1 MQECLAAHY
10 IAKEVESN
18 FLRNYFWDSR
28 YLNTGIMYVGLTKGK
43 SPAFKGFLTGHLGTF
58 GIQFGADKATMH
70 DKVKKLHFFH
80 CLLEAK
86 NDELSEQLQVDKI
99 IYENTIDLSD
109 HTLQQKDIHTLSFFL
124 SRSTIKHWKKLDLSN
139 SYLNDEGL
147 QNFSKFS
154 NSKVTDVSIDTIDL
168 SHNSLS
174 SNSVH
179 AIVNLISC
187 FKVKNTIITNSV
199 VEAPEFKNFI
209 DTCLQYF

>member
-10 IAKEVESN
+10 IAKEVENN

-28 YLNTGIMYVGLTKGK
+28 YLNAGVMYVGLTKGK
-43 SPAFKGFLTGHLGTF
+43 SLAFKSFLSGRSGTFDIQLGT
-58 GIQFGADKATMH
+58 DKATIY

-80 CLLEAK
+80 CLLEAE

-124 SRSTIKHWKKLDLSN
+124 SRSTIKHWEKLDLSN

-154 NSKVTDVSIDTIDL
+154 YSKVTDVSIDTIDL